1 MLCYLANATSH
12 KNRRE
17 EELVPFMRE
26 RESKEDAT
34 HQTGNVK
41 E

>member
-26 RESKEDAT
+26 RESKDAT
-34 HQTGNVK
+34 HKTGNVK